1 MIPSVS
7 FVVLVTLGC
16 CVYCLCCRKRC
27 QRSYDKEDS
36 KFQRRRDE
44 IQQRHAERRAE
55 RKMKTDAIRQ
65 KYGLLSNE
73 DDTEVA

>member
-1 MIPSVS
+1 MIASVS

-16 CVYCLCCRKRC
+16 CVYCLCCHNRR
-27 QRSYDKEDS
+27 QRSYDKEDR
-36 KFQRRRDE
+36 KLQRRRDE

-55 RKMKTDAIRQ
+55 RKMRTDAIRQ

-73 DDTEVA
+73 DDAEVA